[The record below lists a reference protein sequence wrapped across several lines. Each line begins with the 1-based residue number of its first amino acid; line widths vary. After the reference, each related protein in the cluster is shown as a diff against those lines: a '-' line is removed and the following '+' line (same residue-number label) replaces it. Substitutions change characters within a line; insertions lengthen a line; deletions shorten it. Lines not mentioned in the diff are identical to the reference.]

1 MKIRVRFAPSPT
13 GPLHIGG
20 LRTALFNYLIAK
32 KSGGKFILR
41 IEDTDSKRTVDGA
54 EKHIIDSLE
63 WLGLDFDEGPIRQSN
78 RSKLYKKQVDKLL
91 KQGNAYYAFD
101 SQEDLDGAREA
112 GGKDFKYNVKTRMG
126 LNNSFTVSEQEI
138 KKRVKVINDPAAIR
152 NVSEKLFSTKYQ
164 KFMPDTIFSQNIDEI
179 RKFFKKHKKVIVKP
193 INSYSGN
200 NIHLFTKFNLK
211 FFQKFIKKHNHIM
224 CQKYLPKI
232 KEGDKRV
239 FLINGKVRGAIS
251 RIPKKGSFL
260 SNLSKGAKPINV
272 KLTNK
277 EMKISKLISKDLK
290 KDKIFFAGIDFIDEQ
305 LNGDI
310 NVTSPTGL
318 KTFYDLSKINLASTF
333 WKELKA

>member
-1 MKIRVRFAPSPT
+1 MTNKI
-13 GPLHIGG
+13 
-20 LRTALFNYLIAK
+20 IAIQ
-32 KSGGKFILR
+32 GN
-41 IEDTDSKRTVDGA
+41 
-54 EKHIIDSLE
+54 H
-63 WLGLDFDEGPIRQSN
+63 P
-78 RSKLYKKQVDKLL
+78 SKLNPLTDTSIFLAYEIQKKNYKIFYYDPKDLSIINFKVVAEGFFIKFDYKKKRFFQILKKQKLELIKCKYLLVRQDPPFNLEYICSTLILDK
-91 KQGNAYYAFD
+91 
-101 SQEDLDGAREA
+101 
-112 GGKDFKYNVKTRMG
+112 
-126 LNNSFTVSEQEI
+126 I
-138 KKRVKVINDPAAIR
+138 KKRVKVINDPTAIR

-200 NIHLFTKFNLK
+200 NIYLLTKFNLK

-232 KEGDKRV
+232 KKGDKRV
-239 FLINGKVRGAIS
+239 FLINGKVCGAIS

>member
-1 MKIRVRFAPSPT
+1 MNYMTNKIVAIQGNHPSKLNFLTDTSIFLANEIQKKNYKIFYYDPKDLSIINFKVIAK
-13 GPLHIGG
+13 GFFIK
-20 LRTALFNYLIAK
+20 FNYRKKKIFEILKKQKLELIK
-32 KSGGKFILR
+32 CKYL
-41 IEDTDSKRTVDGA
+41 
-54 EKHIIDSLE
+54 L
-63 WLGLDFDEGPIRQSN
+63 IRQDPPFNLEYICST
-78 RSKLYKKQVDKLL
+78 LILDK
-91 KQGNAYYAFD
+91 
-101 SQEDLDGAREA
+101 
-112 GGKDFKYNVKTRMG
+112 
-126 LNNSFTVSEQEI
+126 I
-138 KKRVKVINDPAAIR
+138 KNRVKIINDPTAIR
-152 NVSEKLFSTKYQ
+152 NVSEKLFSIKYQ

-179 RKFFKKHKKVIVKP
+179 RKFFKKYKKVIIKP

-200 NIHLFTKFNLK
+200 NIYLLTNFNLK
-211 FFQKFIKKHNHIM
+211 FFRKFIKKHNHIM

-239 FLINGKVRGAIS
+239 FLINGKVCGAIS

-260 SNLSKGAKPINV
+260 SNLSKGAKPINI

-277 EMKISKLISKDLK
+277 EMKISKLVSKDLK